1 MPATFRYALAVS
13 RRTPVASSM
22 RRSGQPRRPRARTC
36 SRFSLLKTLAI
47 PAREL
52 APVAVV
58 NVPTRSASLAGFQAS
73 FNGRFW
79 VSPEVWKWKL
89 GSPKLPSRTKSP
101 RSLDFVEVLPE
112 AVHDAPVEI
121 VVERYRLRLDRRVDA
136 AALARVLEVVR
147 GRA

>member
-1 MPATFRYALAVS
+1 MARES
-13 RRTPVASSM
+13 RAAWERRV
-22 RRSGQPRRPRARTC
+22 RRWERSGQTASEFAAREGVNPR
-36 SRFSLLKTLAI
+36 TLA
-47 PAREL
+47 
-52 APVAVV
+52 
-58 NVPTRSASLAGFQAS
+58 F
-73 FNGRFW
+73 
-79 VSPEVWKWKL
+79 WKWKL